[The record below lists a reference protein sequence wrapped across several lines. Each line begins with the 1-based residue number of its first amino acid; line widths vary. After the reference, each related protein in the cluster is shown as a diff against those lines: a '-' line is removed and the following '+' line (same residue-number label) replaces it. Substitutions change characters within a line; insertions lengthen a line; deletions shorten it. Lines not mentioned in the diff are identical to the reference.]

1 MSSLKPKHSA
11 RKDARASRR
20 AASRQSLDA
29 SAPHETLV
37 SRRKFLYGAAGVG
50 AVAVVG
56 AGVAFTRSR
65 AQEANKVETLEVPE
79 SSLITLNDMEVIDDY
94 AERVALQA
102 TFELPYGSLL
112 WTNGDNVAACLLP
125 TNTGSPLTK
134 VGILNLTT
142 GYLAEVM
149 TKAVGAAEGFEVY
162 DVRICDAG
170 MVWTEANVLDA
181 TWRIYSATLNGI
193 ELGTPK
199 LADEGDEV
207 YETPTLAAVGKYA
220 WWQVLPKLP
229 NDAEL
234 PFLLKRCA
242 FGTDE
247 VETVV
252 ESPRRMCTAPYAL
265 SDSLVITPRL
275 DMSSVYY
282 QLTRIDAKTGEVL
295 DTMTLPQGMRPLE
308 AGYGRTGFS
317 FTFDSIYNYGDGI
330 SNLGTYTPRTATGDY
345 SSRPWFG
352 FARTPSAPPA
362 WAGNLFIVK
371 SSYSVCGV
379 DLDAGEYFAI
389 DVDDGADSYGEY
401 LASTGVNETFV
412 TFANID
418 YKPINDSPVKEC
430 RVKVWRPLH
439 IERSSNDVPS
449 SSNAVE
455 A

>member
-1 MSSLKPKHSA
+1 MSSLESKHSE
-11 RKDARASRR
+11 RQDARASRR
-20 AASRQSLDA
+20 RASRQSLDA
-29 SAPHETLV
+29 TSSHETLV
-37 SRRKFLYGAAGVG
+37 SRRKFLYGAVGVG
-50 AVAVVG
+50 AVAVAG
-56 AGVAFTRSR
+56 AGVAITRARSKEENEV
-65 AQEANKVETLEVPE
+65 ATLEVPE
-79 SSLITLNDMEVIDDY
+79 SSLITLNDMEVVDNY
-94 AERVALQA
+94 EERVVLQA
-102 TFELPYGSLL
+102 VYELPYGSLL
-112 WTNGDNVAACLLP
+112 WTSGDDIAACILP

-142 GYLAEVM
+142 GYLAEVL

-162 DVRICDAG
+162 DVRACDGG
-170 MVWTEANVLDA
+170 MVWTEANVLDGV
-181 TWRIYSATLNGI
+181 WRIYSATLKGT
-193 ELGTPK
+193 ELGTPQ
-199 LADEGDEV
+199 LADEGDET
-207 YETPTLAAVGKYA
+207 YETPSLAAVGSYA

-229 NDAEL
+229 NDAQL

-242 FGTDE
+242 FGTDK

-282 QLTRIDAKTGEVL
+282 QLTHIDAKTGEVR

-362 WAGNLFIVK
+362 WAGDLFIVK

-401 LASTGVNETFV
+401 LASTGINETFV

-418 YKPINDSPVKEC
+418 YKPINDAPIKEC
-430 RVKVWRPLH
+430 RVKVWRPIPH
-439 IERSSNDVPS
+439 ERTSAEPLTSG
-449 SSNAVE
+449 NAVE